1 MSDDDTDDL
10 RDRQAEAHM
19 RMLLVLRELNL
30 VDVPSVSLVVAALTA
45 SMLCRIPP
53 EHHRQVRLQ
62 LDRQIAHFLS
72 VPIAGVVPDHDA

>member
-30 VDVPSVSLVVAALTA
+30 VEAPSVSYVVAGLTA
-45 SMLCRIPP
+45 HMLLGVQP
-53 EHHRQVRLQ
+53 EHRRQVRRQ
-62 LDRQIAHFLS
+62 LDRQIARFLS
-72 VPIAGVVPDHDA
+72 GPIPGVVPS